1 MTSEHIKPRKTASIR
16 RIDFGKYTGVLK
28 KLLGDALSIV
38 ICDCAGR
45 RVWSLSRGEQ
55 DVYKQALQKLNDSV
69 PDWPHTGAAI
79 RRCTIDDERSAY
91 LTSLQGD
98 DGTVSGGLMVLVSH
112 RQDTGNTAFARISE
126 GMNIVSRLLGDE
138 ALMLD
143 ELGAVTHEL
152 TRRYE
157 ELNLIYNTQDSV
169 KYFDEGQDAIRNLV
183 RNTCEYTGFA
193 FSALIMADQN
203 TVHSFSSSTRPLPSA
218 DALREVIRADLYEHV
233 AFRKEVLVHN
243 GGKRYH
249 HLLAGIP
256 CKLLACPI
264 FDENNEVIGVLV
276 LANEGGA
283 SPLVSSDR
291 KLLQVMAHKASRI
304 IQANYDALTGMMT
317 RNGFEYH
324 LETGLYVVRY
334 KQVEHTVLNINVDR
348 LHVVNDTC
356 GHHAG
361 DALIRRVAAAI
372 RNTLSADDV
381 VARLGGGE
389 FGVLLVEREDIDADD
404 VAEQIRSAVREVEFS
419 WDNRRFQVSVSI
431 GLAPMEANT
440 ESIVTVMSA
449 AEVACAAAKDLGR
462 DRVQIYQIDNTM
474 LVRRKA
480 QIHWLGHLH
489 SALREDKFELFCQPI
504 KRVGEHEA
512 HHAEILLRLNDEHQG
527 LLSPDVFLGSA
538 ERYNL
543 MPAID
548 RWVIRNTMK
557 MLVSNLPKSL
567 LREQVWAINLS
578 GQTLS
583 DANFMQFILDETKRA
598 GIRPQNLCFEVTE
611 TAAVANIKEAGQFIA
626 ELRKHGYAFSL
637 DDFGSGLSSFA
648 YLKAL
653 PVDYLKID
661 GSIAKEVV
669 ADPVSASMVG
679 AICQVARDMQL
690 ETIAEFVENEQLEI
704 KLASL
709 GVSYVQGYNIGKPQ
723 PLSDA
728 LRDLTDRMIMAAG
741 EDTCTVP
748 AIDETGSS
756 VTPLRANL

>member
-1 MTSEHIKPRKTASIR
+1 MTIDTVSPRAANAMR

-28 KLLGDALSIV
+28 ALLGDALAIV
-38 ICDCAGR
+38 ICDARGR
-45 RVWSLSRGEQ
+45 RVWSLSRGEKELYEHA
-55 DVYKQALQKLNDSV
+55 VKKLNESV
-69 PDWPHTGAAI
+69 PDWVRTGTAI
-79 RRCTIDDERSAY
+79 RRCTIDESRSAY
-91 LTSLQGD
+91 LTSVQAE
-98 DGTVSGGLMVLVSH
+98 DGPVSGGLMVLVSH
-112 RQDTGNTAFARISE
+112 RQDAGKKAFSRISE
-126 GMNIVSRLLGDE
+126 GMASVSRLLGDE
-138 ALMLD
+138 AQMLD
-143 ELGAVTHEL
+143 ELSATTREL

-183 RNTCEYTGFA
+183 RNTSEYTGFA
-193 FSALIMADQN
+193 FAALIMADQN
-203 TVHSFSSSTRPLPSA
+203 TVHSFSNPARSLASA
-218 DALREVIRADLYEHV
+218 DALREVVRADLYEHV

-243 GGKRYH
+243 GGKRH
-249 HLLAGIP
+249 QHLLAGIQ
-256 CKLLACPI
+256 CRLLACPI
-264 FDENNEVIGVLV
+264 FDENNDVIGVLA
-276 LANEGGA
+276 LANESTA
-283 SPLVSSDR
+283 EPLVSSDR

-361 DALIRRVAAAI
+361 DALIKRVAAAI
-372 RNTLSADDV
+372 RSALGPDDV

-389 FGVLLVEREDIDADD
+389 FGVLLVEREDVDADD
-404 VAEQIRSAVREVEFS
+404 VAEAIRSSVREVEFS

-431 GLAPMEANT
+431 GLAPMEAGT
-440 ESIVTVMSA
+440 QSVVSVMSA

-462 DRVQIYQIDNTM
+462 DRVQVYQIDNTM

-489 SALREDKFELFCQPI
+489 SALREDKFELYSQPI
-504 KRVGEHEA
+504 KAVGADEA
-512 HHAEILLRLNDEHQG
+512 HHAEILLRLNDDHQG
-527 LLSPDVFLGSA
+527 VLAPDVFLGSA

-557 MLVSNLPKSL
+557 MLVSSLPKSL

-583 DANFMQFILDETKRA
+583 DPNFMQFILDETRRA
-598 GIRPQNLCFEVTE
+598 GIRPENLCFEVTE
-611 TAAVANIKEAGQFIA
+611 TAAVANLKEAGQFIA

-669 ADPVSASMVG
+669 DDPVSASMVR
-679 AICQVARDMQL
+679 AICQVASDMGL
-690 ETIAEFVENEQLEI
+690 ETIAEFVESTELET

-709 GVSYVQGYNIGKPQ
+709 GVSYVQGYAVGKPKS
-723 PLSDA
+723 LSDTMS
-728 LRDLTDRMIMAAG
+728 DLTDRMIVEAG

-748 AIDETGSS
+748 AISEEER